1 MSNFYPVDTMP
12 GTADCPGHCAV
23 VKEPGTDI
31 GSLGKLVGRPLRPSH
46 MEENGLGRTEAPSGP
61 VLWLPRV
68 SAASQSACPLVPDTV
83 GLCPPHTS
91 GPWLA
96 HLFGGER
103 GPGWLGSGRGWTR
116 RIEDC
121 WSDGM
126 RKQAQRA
133 LTLLYLA

>member
-12 GTADCPGHCAV
+12 GTADCPGHCAF

-46 MEENGLGRTEAPSGP
+46 TEENGLGRIRGSLWAS
-61 VLWLPRV
+61 LWLPRV
-68 SAASQSACPLVPDTV
+68 SAASPSACPLVPDSV

-91 GPWLA
+91 GSWFA

-103 GPGWLGSGRGWTR
+103 RPR
-116 RIEDC
+116 
-121 WSDGM
+121 
-126 RKQAQRA
+126 
-133 LTLLYLA
+133 